1 MNEDNA
7 ALENL
12 TLQKLKD
19 KFPDAII
26 DSKLFKDELTV
37 IVKKSAINPI
47 GRFLKDDENLQYN
60 YLSDLCGVDN
70 LGQQPRFEVVYHLYS
85 LKYNQ
90 RVRLKVPVEEDDCF
104 IDSVT
109 DIWGTANWHE
119 REAYDMYGIVF
130 KNHPDLQRI
139 LNPDDFDGFPLR
151 KDFPLKG
158 KRAEG

>member
-1 MNEDNA
+1 MNEDNS

-12 TLQKLKD
+12 TLQKLKE
-19 KFPDAII
+19 KFLDAILEY
-26 DSKLFKDELTV
+26 KVYKDELTV
-37 IVKKSAINPI
+37 IVKKSDLNPI
-47 GRFLKDDENLQYN
+47 GRFLKDDEDLQYN

-70 LGQQPRFEVVYHLYS
+70 LGQQPRFEIVYHLYS

-90 RVRLKVPVEEDDCF
+90 RVRLKVPVAEDDCS

-119 REAYDMYGIVF
+119 REAYDMYGIIF
-130 KNHPDLQRI
+130 KNHPDLRRI
-139 LNPDDFDGFPLR
+139 LNPDDFEGFPLR